1 MGCKSHV
8 KTKQISH
15 SRVTLNLYLLR
26 HAKSSWESYEDD
38 YDRVLSE
45 RGRNDA
51 CTLGEYLH
59 KNNINFENTLC
70 SSSQRTRETISIIN
84 KVSPHSIDEVNYLD
98 SLYHASSNK
107 IKEIVQNCS
116 NKSLL
121 IVGHN
126 PGVSELISNLLKS
139 NFIDY
144 PTCVFA
150 QFNLTSDDVTSAR
163 VQIIIRP
170 KNKKIINLL

>member
-1 MGCKSHV
+1 M
-8 KTKQISH
+8 
-15 SRVTLNLYLLR
+15 NLYLLR

-38 YDRVLSE
+38 HDRVLSE

-51 CTLGEYLH
+51 STLGEYLH
-59 KNNINFENTLC
+59 KNNIIFENTLC
-70 SSSQRTRETISIIN
+70 STSRRTRETVSIIN
-84 KVSPHSIDEVNYLD
+84 EVSPYSTDEINYLD

-107 IKEIVQNCS
+107 IKEVVKNYS

-126 PGVSELISNLLKS
+126 PGISELISDFLKS
-139 NFIDY
+139 NFVDY

-150 QFNLTSDDVTSAR
+150 QFKLTSHDVTNAR
-163 VQIIIRP
+163 VQTVIRP

>member
-1 MGCKSHV
+1 M
-8 KTKQISH
+8 
-15 SRVTLNLYLLR
+15 NLYLLR

-51 CTLGEYLH
+51 CTLGEYLR

-84 KVSPHSIDEVNYLD
+84 TVSPHSIDEVNYLD

-107 IKEIVQNCS
+107 IKEIVQNIYKNDLAKKLIFVSTCS
-116 NKSLL
+116 NY
-121 IVGHN
+121 
-126 PGVSELISNLLKS
+126 GVSKKKYINETHKLKPLS
-139 NFIDY
+139 PYAKSKVKVEKFI
-144 PTCVFA
+144 
-150 QFNLTSDDVTSAR
+150 LG
-163 VQIIIRP
+163 
-170 KNKKIINLL
+170 

>member
-1 MGCKSHV
+1 M
-8 KTKQISH
+8 
-15 SRVTLNLYLLR
+15 NLYLLR

-84 KVSPHSIDEVNYLD
+84 TVSPHSIDEVNYLD

-107 IKEIVQNCS
+107 IKGIIQNHT

-126 PGVSELISNLLKS
+126 PGISELISDLLKS
-139 NFIDY
+139 NLIDY

-150 QFNLTSDDVTSAR
+150 QFNLISQDVTNVKAKM
-163 VQIIIRP
+163 IIRP
-170 KNKKIINLL
+170 KNKKIMTLL

>member
-1 MGCKSHV
+1 M
-8 KTKQISH
+8 
-15 SRVTLNLYLLR
+15 NLYLLR

-38 YDRVLSE
+38 HDRVLSE

-51 CTLGEYLH
+51 YTLGEYLR

-70 SSSQRTRETISIIN
+70 SSSHRTRETISIIN
-84 KVSPHSIDEVNYLD
+84 EVSPHSIGEINYLD
-98 SLYHASSNK
+98 SPYHASSNK
-107 IKEIVQNCS
+107 IKEIIKNHI

-126 PGVSELISNLLKS
+126 PGISELISDLLKS
-139 NFIDY
+139 NLIDY

-150 QFNLTSDDVTSAR
+150 QFNLISQDVTNVEA
-163 VQIIIRP
+163 QMIIRP
-170 KNKKIINLL
+170 KNKKIMTLL

>member
-1 MGCKSHV
+1 M
-8 KTKQISH
+8 
-15 SRVTLNLYLLR
+15 NLYLLR

-38 YDRVLSE
+38 HERVLSD
-45 RGRNDA
+45 RGRKDA
-51 CTLGEYLH
+51 CTLGEYLC

-70 SSSQRTRETISIIN
+70 SSSHRTRETISIIN
-84 KVSPHSIDEVNYLD
+84 TVSPHSIHEINYLD

-107 IKEIVQNCS
+107 IKEIIQNHD

-126 PGVSELISNLLKS
+126 PGISELISDLLKS
-139 NFIDY
+139 NIIDY

-150 QFNLTSDDVTSAR
+150 QFNLISQDIDNAE

-170 KNKKIINLL
+170 KEKKIINLL

>member
-1 MGCKSHV
+1 M
-8 KTKQISH
+8 
-15 SRVTLNLYLLR
+15 NLYLLR

-38 YDRVLSE
+38 HERDLSD
-45 RGRNDA
+45 RGRKDA
-51 CTLGEYLH
+51 CTLGEYLC

-70 SSSQRTRETISIIN
+70 SSSHRTRETISIIN
-84 KVSPHSIDEVNYLD
+84 TVSPHSFHEINYLD

-107 IKEIVQNCS
+107 IKEIIQNHD

-126 PGVSELISNLLKS
+126 PGISELISDLLKS
-139 NFIDY
+139 NIIDY

-150 QFNLTSDDVTSAR
+150 QFNLISQQRSWGSGSS
-163 VQIIIRP
+163 
-170 KNKKIINLL
+170 LLAWPSQGVCRACKPVCCRSVHSLPR

>member
-1 MGCKSHV
+1 M
-8 KTKQISH
+8 
-15 SRVTLNLYLLR
+15 NLYLLR

-38 YDRVLSE
+38 HDRVLSE

-51 CTLGEYLH
+51 STLGEYLH
-59 KNNINFENTLC
+59 KNNIIFENTLC
-70 SSSQRTRETISIIN
+70 STSRRTRETVSIIN
-84 KVSPHSIDEVNYLD
+84 EVSPYSTDEINYLD

-107 IKEIVQNCS
+107 IKEIIQNYS

-126 PGVSELISNLLKS
+126 PGVSELISHLLKS
-139 NFIDY
+139 NLVDY

-150 QFNLTSDDVTSAR
+150 EFNLISQDVAKAE
-163 VQIIIRP
+163 VQMIIRP
-170 KNKKIINLL
+170 RNKKIINLL

>member
-1 MGCKSHV
+1 M
-8 KTKQISH
+8 
-15 SRVTLNLYLLR
+15 NLYLLR

-38 YDRVLSE
+38 HDRVLSE

-51 CTLGEYLH
+51 STLGEYLH
-59 KNNINFENTLC
+59 ENNINFENTLC

-84 KVSPHSIDEVNYLD
+84 TVSPHSIDEINYLD
-98 SLYHASSNK
+98 SLYQASSNK
-107 IKEIVQNCS
+107 IKEVVKNYS

-126 PGVSELISNLLKS
+126 PGISELISDFLKS
-139 NFIDY
+139 NFVDY

-150 QFNLTSDDVTSAR
+150 QFKLTSHDVTNAR
-163 VQIIIRP
+163 VQTVIRP

>member
-1 MGCKSHV
+1 M
-8 KTKQISH
+8 
-15 SRVTLNLYLLR
+15 NLYLLR

-38 YDRVLSE
+38 HDRVLSE

-51 CTLGEYLH
+51 STLGEYLH
-59 KNNINFENTLC
+59 ENNINFENTLC

-84 KVSPHSIDEVNYLD
+84 KVSPYSIDEINYLN

-107 IKEIVQNCS
+107 IKEVVQNYS

-126 PGVSELISNLLKS
+126 PGISELISDLLKS
-139 NFIDY
+139 NFVDY

-150 QFNLTSDDVTSAR
+150 QFKLTSHDVTNAR
-163 VQIIIRP
+163 VQTVIRP

>member
-1 MGCKSHV
+1 M
-8 KTKQISH
+8 
-15 SRVTLNLYLLR
+15 NLYLLR

-84 KVSPHSIDEVNYLD
+84 TVSPHSIDEVNYLD

-107 IKEIVQNCS
+107 IKEVVQNYS

-126 PGVSELISNLLKS
+126 PGISELISDLLKS
-139 NFIDY
+139 NIVDY

-150 QFNLTSDDVTSAR
+150 QFKLTSDDVTSAR

>member
-1 MGCKSHV
+1 M
-8 KTKQISH
+8 
-15 SRVTLNLYLLR
+15 NLYLLR

-38 YDRVLSE
+38 HDRVLSE

-51 CTLGEYLH
+51 STLGEYLH

-70 SSSQRTRETISIIN
+70 STSRRTRETISIIN
-84 KVSPHSIDEVNYLD
+84 EVYPCSTEINYLD

-107 IKEIVQNCS
+107 IKEIIQNYS

-126 PGVSELISNLLKS
+126 PGVSELISDLLKS
-139 NFIDY
+139 NLVDY

-150 QFNLTSDDVTSAR
+150 KFNLISQDVAKAEA
-163 VQIIIRP
+163 QMIIRP

>member
-1 MGCKSHV
+1 M
-8 KTKQISH
+8 
-15 SRVTLNLYLLR
+15 NLYLLR

-84 KVSPHSIDEVNYLD
+84 TVSPHSIDEVNYLD
-98 SLYHASSNK
+98 SLYHASSDK
-107 IKEIVQNCS
+107 IKEVVQNYS

-126 PGVSELISNLLKS
+126 PGISELISDLLKS
-139 NFIDY
+139 NIVDY

-150 QFNLTSDDVTSAR
+150 QFKLTSHDVASSSAR
-163 VQIIIRP
+163 VQIIVRA

>member
-1 MGCKSHV
+1 
-8 KTKQISH
+8 
-15 SRVTLNLYLLR
+15 LNLYLLR

-38 YDRVLSE
+38 HDRVLSE

-51 CTLGEYLH
+51 STLGEYLH

-70 SSSQRTRETISIIN
+70 SSSQRTRETVSIIN
-84 KVSPHSIDEVNYLD
+84 EASPHSIDEINYLD
-98 SLYHASSNK
+98 SLYHATSNK
-107 IKEIVQNCS
+107 IKEIVQKCS

-126 PGVSELISNLLKS
+126 PGVSELISDLLKS
-139 NFIDY
+139 HFVDY

-150 QFNLTSDDVTSAR
+150 QFKLTSHDDACAR
-163 VQIIIRP
+163 AQMIIRP
-170 KNKKIINLL
+170 KEKKIINLM

>member
-1 MGCKSHV
+1 MD
-8 KTKQISH
+8 
-15 SRVTLNLYLLR
+15 LYLLR

-38 YDRVLSE
+38 HARVLSDC
-45 RGRNDA
+45 GRKDA
-51 CTLGEYLH
+51 CTLGEYIY
-59 KNNINFENTLC
+59 KNNINVENTLC
-70 SSSQRTRETISIIN
+70 SSSHSTRETIYIIN
-84 KVSPHSIDEVNYLD
+84 KVSPNSVNEINYLD

-107 IKEIVQNCS
+107 IKEIIKNYT

-126 PGVSELISNLLKS
+126 PGISELISDLLKS

-150 QFNLTSDDVTSAR
+150 QFKLISHDIANAK

-170 KNKKIINLL
+170 KDKKIINLL

>member
-1 MGCKSHV
+1 M
-8 KTKQISH
+8 
-15 SRVTLNLYLLR
+15 NLYLLR

-38 YDRVLSE
+38 HERVLSE
-45 RGRNDA
+45 RGRKDA

-59 KNNINFENTLC
+59 KNDINFENTLC
-70 SSSQRTRETISIIN
+70 SSSHRTRETISIIN
-84 KVSPHSIDEVNYLD
+84 TVSPHSIDQINYLND
-98 SLYHASSNK
+98 LYHASSNK
-107 IKEIVQNCS
+107 IKEIIQNHT

-126 PGVSELISNLLKS
+126 PGISDLISDLMKS

-150 QFNLTSDDVTSAR
+150 QFNLISQDVANAE
-163 VQIIIRP
+163 VQMVIRP

>member
-1 MGCKSHV
+1 M
-8 KTKQISH
+8 
-15 SRVTLNLYLLR
+15 NLYLLR

-38 YDRVLSE
+38 HDRVLSE

-51 CTLGEYLH
+51 STLGEYLH

-84 KVSPHSIDEVNYLD
+84 EVSPHSINEINYLD
-98 SLYHASSNK
+98 SLYHATSNK
-107 IKEIVQNCS
+107 IKEIIQNYS

-126 PGVSELISNLLKS
+126 PGVSELISDLLKS
-139 NFIDY
+139 NFVDY

-150 QFNLTSDDVTSAR
+150 QFKLASDDVTSAR

>member
-1 MGCKSHV
+1 M
-8 KTKQISH
+8 
-15 SRVTLNLYLLR
+15 NLYLLR

-38 YDRVLSE
+38 HDRVLSE

-51 CTLGEYLH
+51 STLGEYLN

-70 SSSQRTRETISIIN
+70 STSRRTRETISIIN
-84 KVSPHSIDEVNYLD
+84 EVSPCSTDEINYLD

-107 IKEIVQNCS
+107 IKEVVKNYS

-126 PGVSELISNLLKS
+126 PGVSELISDLLKS

-150 QFNLTSDDVTSAR
+150 QFKLTTHDVASSDAS

>member
-1 MGCKSHV
+1 M
-8 KTKQISH
+8 
-15 SRVTLNLYLLR
+15 NLYLLR

-51 CTLGEYLH
+51 CTLGEYLR

-84 KVSPHSIDEVNYLD
+84 TVSPHSIDEVNYLD

-126 PGVSELISNLLKS
+126 PGVSELISDLLKS

-150 QFNLTSDDVTSAR
+150 QFKLASDDVTSAR

>member
-1 MGCKSHV
+1 M
-8 KTKQISH
+8 
-15 SRVTLNLYLLR
+15 NLYLLR

-51 CTLGEYLH
+51 RTLGEYLR

-84 KVSPHSIDEVNYLD
+84 EVSPHSIDEVNYLD

-126 PGVSELISNLLKS
+126 PGVSELISDLLKS

-150 QFNLTSDDVTSAR
+150 QFKLTSDDVTSAR

>member
-1 MGCKSHV
+1 MD
-8 KTKQISH
+8 
-15 SRVTLNLYLLR
+15 LYLLR

-38 YDRVLSE
+38 HDRVLSD
-45 RGRNDA
+45 RGRKDA
-51 CTLGEYLH
+51 CTLGEYIY
-59 KNNINFENTLC
+59 KNNINVENTLC
-70 SSSQRTRETISIIN
+70 SSSHRTRETIYTIN
-84 KVSPHSIDEVNYLD
+84 KVSPNSVNEINYLD

-107 IKEIVQNCS
+107 IKEIIKNYT

-126 PGVSELISNLLKS
+126 PGISELISDLLKS

-150 QFNLTSDDVTSAR
+150 QFKLISHDIANAKA
-163 VQIIIRP
+163 QIIIRP
-170 KNKKIINLL
+170 KDKKIINLL

>member
-1 MGCKSHV
+1 M
-8 KTKQISH
+8 
-15 SRVTLNLYLLR
+15 NLYLLR

-38 YDRVLSE
+38 HDRVLSE

-51 CTLGEYLH
+51 YTLGEYLH
-59 KNNINFENTLC
+59 KNKINFENTLV

-84 KVSPHSIDEVNYLD
+84 EASPHSIDQVNYLD

-107 IKEIVQNCS
+107 IKEIIQNHT

-126 PGVSELISNLLKS
+126 PGISELISDLLKS
-139 NFIDY
+139 NLIDY

-150 QFNLTSDDVTSAR
+150 QFNLISQDVTNVKAKM
-163 VQIIIRP
+163 IIRP
-170 KNKKIINLL
+170 KNKKIMTLL

>member
-1 MGCKSHV
+1 M
-8 KTKQISH
+8 
-15 SRVTLNLYLLR
+15 NLYLLR

-38 YDRVLSE
+38 HDRVLSE

-51 CTLGEYLH
+51 STLGEYLH
-59 KNNINFENTLC
+59 KNNISFENTLC
-70 SSSQRTRETISIIN
+70 SSSQRTRETISIIS
-84 KVSPHSIDEVNYLD
+84 KVSPHSIDVINYLD
-98 SLYHASSNK
+98 TLYHASSNK

-126 PGVSELISNLLKS
+126 PGISELISDLLKS

-150 QFNLTSDDVTSAR
+150 QFNLISQDVANAEA
-163 VQIIIRP
+163 QMIIRP
-170 KNKKIINLL
+170 RNKKIINLL

>member
-1 MGCKSHV
+1 M
-8 KTKQISH
+8 
-15 SRVTLNLYLLR
+15 LNPLGNLMKMIMIEFYLN
-26 HAKSSWESYEDD
+26 E
-38 YDRVLSE
+38 
-45 RGRNDA
+45 GGMMP

-70 SSSQRTRETISIIN
+70 SSSQSTREPISIIN
-84 KVSPHSIDEVNYLD
+84 TVSPHSIDEVNYLD

-126 PGVSELISNLLKS
+126 PGVSELISDLLKS
-139 NFIDY
+139 NFVDY

-150 QFNLTSDDVTSAR
+150 QFKLASDDVTSAR